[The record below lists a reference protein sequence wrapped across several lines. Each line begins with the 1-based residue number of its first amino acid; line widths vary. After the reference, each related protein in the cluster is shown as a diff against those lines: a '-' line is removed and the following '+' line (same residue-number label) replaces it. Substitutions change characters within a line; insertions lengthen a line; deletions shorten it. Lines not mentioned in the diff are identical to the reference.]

1 MFLIATV
8 EFLLLLAQ
16 LEIIGPVGQRGSFQV
31 VASTRQCY
39 SWGHASGINW
49 RPALIVNFRREALIF
64 TVNVTATSI
73 ETDLKRPS
81 PGKQSIW

>member
-16 LEIIGPVGQRGSFQV
+16 LEIIGLVGQRGSFQV

-39 SWGHASGINW
+39 SW
-49 RPALIVNFRREALIF
+49 RTR
-64 TVNVTATSI
+64 
-73 ETDLKRPS
+73 KRYQLA
-81 PGKQSIW
+81 PGPG